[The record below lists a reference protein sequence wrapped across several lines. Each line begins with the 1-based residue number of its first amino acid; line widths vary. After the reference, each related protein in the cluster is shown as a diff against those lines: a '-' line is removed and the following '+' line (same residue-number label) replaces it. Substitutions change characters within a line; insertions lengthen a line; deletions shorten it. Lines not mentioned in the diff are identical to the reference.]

1 MINLMGSVD
10 HLSKKDHI
18 EETNIIYNIHM
29 CNREIHIQFLK
40 MDQSY
45 CLYCDKY
52 LKILKYQIT
61 KQHDECENCNSSN
74 YYVHENGKYCNN
86 CSCLIN
92 YFNADLQP
100 YDCYFNKKQSIYHR
114 KYYII
119 NTLNEINKKYNILMS
134 EYQKYIILEYCNK
147 IIEWQKDNNMI
158 KKINLKYVIRQIY
171 IEFLKYRKC
180 YNIKI
185 RNNVRKTNE
194 YLIIWNKIK
203 EIFKFDIHD
212 NI

>member
-1 MINLMGSVD
+1 
-10 HLSKKDHI
+10 
-18 EETNIIYNIHM
+18 M
-29 CNREIHIQFLK
+29 CNRDIHIQFLK

-52 LKILKYQIT
+52 LKILKYQV
-61 KQHDECENCNSSN
+61 KKEHDECENCNGID
-74 YYVHENGKYCNN
+74 YYVHENGKYCKN

-114 KYYII
+114 KYYIL
-119 NTLNEINKKYNILMS
+119 NSLNEINTKYSIFMS
-134 EYQKYIILEYCNK
+134 EYQRYIILEYCNK

-158 KKINLKYVIRQIY
+158 KKINLKYVIKQIY
-171 IEFLKYRKC
+171 IEFLKHGKC
-180 YNIKI
+180 HNIKI

>member
-1 MINLMGSVD
+1 
-10 HLSKKDHI
+10 
-18 EETNIIYNIHM
+18 M

-61 KQHDECENCNSSN
+61 KERDECVNCNGID
-74 YYVHENGKYCNN
+74 YYVHENGKYCKN

-100 YDCYFNKKQSIYHR
+100 YDCYFNKKKSIYHR
-114 KYYII
+114 KYYIL
-119 NTLNEINKKYNILMS
+119 NSLNEINKKYNILMS

-171 IEFLKYRKC
+171 IEFLKHGKC
-180 YNIKI
+180 HNIKI

-194 YLIIWNKIK
+194 YLILWKKIK
-203 EIFKFDIHD
+203 DIFKFDIHD
-212 NI
+212 KI

>member
-1 MINLMGSVD
+1 
-10 HLSKKDHI
+10 
-18 EETNIIYNIHM
+18 M
-29 CNREIHIQFLK
+29 CNRDIHIRFLK

-61 KQHDECENCNSSN
+61 KERDECENCNSID
-74 YYVHENGKYCNN
+74 YYVHENGRYCKN

-92 YFNADLQP
+92 YYNADLQP
-100 YDCYFNKKQSIYHR
+100 YDCYYNKKQSIYHR
-114 KYYII
+114 KYYIL
-119 NTLNEINKKYNILMS
+119 NCLNEVNKKYSILMS

-171 IEFLKYRKC
+171 IEFLKHGKC
-180 YNIKI
+180 HNIKI

-194 YLIIWNKIK
+194 YLITWQKIK